1 MGEGS
6 EFGDWKAVK
15 GFKEVL
21 AFFFQ
26 RPKAMSHRDITHPDS
41 NPIYPKAQNILIHI
55 LFHVRV
61 FFLIN

>member
-21 AFFFQ
+21 AFFFSKTQ
-26 RPKAMSHRDITHPDS
+26 GYVPQGHHTP
-41 NPIYPKAQNILIHI
+41 
-55 LFHVRV
+55 
-61 FFLIN
+61 

>member
-15 GFKEVL
+15 GFKKVL
-21 AFFFQ
+21 TFFQ
-26 RPKAMSHRDITHPDS
+26 RPKSVSHRDITHPDS
-41 NPIYPKAQNILIHI
+41 NPIYPKAQNNLIHI
-55 LFHVRV
+55 PFPVRV